1 MSASAILFDLYG
13 TLIDIETDE
22 ERPQVWETLARY
34 LGYQGLLVASGKLQ
48 AAFFERQQASLAAS
62 PQPYPELDVL
72 HLFAALLAELGYHAT
87 GELAL
92 QITRLY
98 RTLSMVRF
106 ELFPDTLAGL
116 QSLRGV
122 LRLGL
127 VSDAQRAYL
136 IPELDM
142 VGIRPLFD
150 AIVIS
155 SDYGY
160 RKPDPRLFGT
170 ALRQLEVPASQALY
184 VGDNLARDICGAH
197 NAGLRAVL
205 LRDTGE
211 SQPEDLDCQPEMR
224 CRMLDDL
231 YQRLRS
237 QEEIGHYPRKR

>member
-1 MSASAILFDLYG
+1 L
-13 TLIDIETDE
+13 
-22 ERPQVWETLARY
+22 RR
-34 LGYQGLLVASGKLQ
+34 
-48 AAFFERQQASLAAS
+48 FF
-62 PQPYPELDVL
+62 
-72 HLFAALLAELGYHAT
+72 
-87 GELAL
+87 
-92 QITRLY
+92 
-98 RTLSMVRF
+98 RF
-106 ELFPDTLAGL
+106 
-116 QSLRGV
+116 
-122 LRLGL
+122 GL

-136 IPELDM
+136 IPELDI

-224 CRMLDDL
+224 CRLLDDL

-237 QEEIGHYPRKR
+237 QEEIRHYPKKR

>member
-1 MSASAILFDLYG
+1 M
-13 TLIDIETDE
+13 
-22 ERPQVWETLARY
+22 P
-34 LGYQGLLVASGKLQ
+34 
-48 AAFFERQQASLAAS
+48 
-62 PQPYPELDVL
+62 

-87 GELAL
+87 AELAL

-98 RTLSMVRF
+98 RTLSIVRF

-116 QSLRGV
+116 QSLRKV
-122 LRLGL
+122 FRLGL

-136 IPELDM
+136 IPELDV

-150 AIVIS
+150 AIVVS

-184 VGDNLARDICGAH
+184 VGDNMARDVCGAH
-197 NAGLRAVL
+197 AAGLRAVL
-205 LRDTGE
+205 LRDTAEGRI
-211 SQPEDLDCQPEMR
+211 EDPHCHPEMR
-224 CRMLDDL
+224 CRRLDDL

-237 QEEIGHYPRKR
+237 EEEIRHYPKKR